1 MRTALGYS
9 RYLFFIAVISTL
21 LIALGLFIVGGLLA
35 VETILA
41 FFRTNLAE
49 PESAKDLAV
58 GAIKVIDMFLLA
70 TVAYIV
76 ALGLYELFIKD
87 DLDLPK
93 WLEIHTLDDLKSK
106 LVGVIVVIV
115 AVFFLERLA
124 TWKGE
129 GYEPLVA
136 GLSAAAVIT
145 ALTFFLWKG
154 TEH

>member
-1 MRTALGYS
+1 MRTVLSYS

-21 LIALGLFIVGGLLA
+21 LIALGLFVFGGVLA
-35 VETILA
+35 VNTLLGLIRA
-41 FFRTNLAE
+41 NLAE
-49 PESAKDLAV
+49 PEAIKDLAV
-58 GAIKVIDMFLLA
+58 GSIKVIDLFLLA

-106 LVGVIVVIV
+106 LVGVIIVIV

-124 TWKGE
+124 TWKGP
-129 GYEPLVA
+129 GYEPLVG
-136 GLSAAAVIT
+136 GLSSAAVIT